1 MKVRYMSQKIFNTAT
16 RKKEIFQPIKEGSVG
31 IYVCGITTYDVCH
44 VGHARAAIVFDV
56 VVRHL
61 RARGY
66 EVTYV
71 KNFTDVDDKI
81 IERANQE
88 GVPIAEISERYI
100 KAHDEDM
107 AALGVQ
113 TPTVTPRATEHMNDI
128 IALISVLEKQGY
140 AYSVD
145 GDVYFSISNYGK
157 YGGLSGRN
165 LEEMI
170 AGARVDV
177 NDKKK
182 NPLDF
187 ALWKKS
193 KEGEPFWESPWGK
206 GRPGWHIECSAMS
219 RRYLGET
226 FDIHGGGEDLIFPH
240 HENETAQSQAA
251 TGKPLANYWIHNG
264 FVKIDSEKMS
274 KSLGNIFPV
283 KEIIK
288 NYHPEVLRLFM
299 LQSHYRSPVDYSES
313 SLTEARAGLIR
324 CYTTLKIMKEAL
336 DKSSVDAGK
345 AGNKQSEKK
354 DAYISKFKKLVDKFD
369 AAMDDD
375 FNTAQ
380 ALGNVFDMVRLTNN
394 FIVDEKNMPNYI
406 KAEILEEAKKAFNH
420 FGAVLGI
427 FQSDADQ
434 FFVSDKETELRK
446 RGLDIE
452 KIENLIKQRQV
463 ARSQRDWAKAD
474 AIRQELGSLHIILK
488 DSADGTSWIIE

>member
-1 MKVRYMSQKIFNTAT
+1 M
-16 RKKEIFQPIKEGSVG
+16 
-31 IYVCGITTYDVCH
+31 H
-44 VGHARAAIVFDV
+44 
-56 VVRHL
+56 
-61 RARGY
+61 GY

-81 IERANQE
+81 IERANKE
-88 GVPIAEISERYI
+88 GVSITEISERYI
-100 KAHDEDM
+100 KLHDEDM

-113 TPTVTPRATEHMNDI
+113 TPTVTPRATEHMVDI

-140 AYSVD
+140 AYSVN
-145 GDVYFSISNYGK
+145 GDVYFSISSYGK

-177 NDKKK
+177 NEKKK

-193 KEGEPFWESPWGK
+193 KKDEPFWESPWGN

-283 KEIIK
+283 REIIK

-324 CYTTLKIMKEAL
+324 CYTTLKSIKDTLNNLSA
-336 DKSSVDAGK
+336 DTTTVVNKS
-345 AGNKQSEKK
+345 SEKK
-354 DAYISKFKKLVDKFD
+354 EDYLSKFEKLIDKFN

-380 ALGNVFDMVRLTNN
+380 ALGHVFDMVRLTNN
-394 FIVDEKNMPNYI
+394 FIVDEKHVPVDI
-406 KAEILEEAKKAFNH
+406 KTEILTKAKQVFDH
-420 FGAVLGI
+420 FGTVLGI
-427 FQSDADQ
+427 FQSDADH

-452 KIENLIKQRQV
+452 KIEDLIKQRRA
-463 ARSQRDWAKAD
+463 ARSQKDWSRAD
-474 AIRQELGSLHIILK
+474 AIRQELGRLHIVLK
-488 DSADGTSWIIE
+488 DSADKTSWIIE